1 MESFDEKYES
11 PKELIYK
18 QDRLGSKFKIKLIP
32 SEVILKVKENIIKF
46 NKNIIHI
53 EYNKI
58 YSRK

>member
-18 QDRLGSKFKIKLIP
+18 QDRLGSKFKIKLMP
-32 SEVILKVKENIIKF
+32 SKAILNVKENIIKF
-46 NKNIIHI
+46 NKNVINI

-58 YSRK
+58 